1 MMLGEEDSPRR
12 MERKKKNVK
21 RKKKEP
27 HHNPARKSSA
37 GQADTKKHEGREKQK
52 TRNKN
57 VKRIPKERVQATK
70 ETDLGGLVDVSG

>member
-12 MERKKKNVK
+12 ME